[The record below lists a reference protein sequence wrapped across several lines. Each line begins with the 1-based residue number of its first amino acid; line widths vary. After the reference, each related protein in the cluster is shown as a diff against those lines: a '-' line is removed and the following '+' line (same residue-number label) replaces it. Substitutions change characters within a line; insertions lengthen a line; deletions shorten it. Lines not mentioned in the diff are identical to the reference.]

1 MSPIRSARFLIPR
14 ILIFSG
20 LALCGSILKADVL
33 YTNFGP
39 GTTYTDSSGVIVSN
53 GSVET
58 SVAEELPVLT
68 SSYDLTSIEFV
79 ASTETP
85 SPLNSVTVGIYADN
99 GGVPAATALE
109 SITLTGQLAPFD
121 GSLSPVLTA
130 TSVTNP
136 LLSAGSQYWLVMDG
150 PASEYLVWDLNST
163 STVGYLETNGT
174 AGEWINN
181 PNPFASETNAV
192 FEVDGTLI
200 SGAAAAPEPR
210 TWMLLAGGLGL
221 ISVLARRRSKSAA

>member
-1 MSPIRSARFLIPR
+1 MFPIRSSSFPIPR
-14 ILIFSG
+14 ILMFSA
-20 LALCGSILKADVL
+20 LALCGGVLKADII

-39 GTTYTDSSGVIVSN
+39 GFAYTDGNGVVVSN
-53 GSVET
+53 GSIET

-68 SSYDLTSIEFV
+68 SSYDLSSIEFV
-79 ASTETP
+79 ASTTTP
-85 SPLNSVTVGIYADN
+85 NPSNSVTIGIYADN

-136 LLSAGSQYWLVMDG
+136 LLAAGSRYWVVMDG
-150 PASEYLVWDLNST
+150 PASESLVWDLNST
-163 STVGYLETNGT
+163 LTSGYLETNGT
-174 AGEWINN
+174 PGDWIDS
-181 PNPFASETNAV
+181 PNPFASETNGV
-192 FEVDGTLI
+192 FEVDGTQI
-200 SGAAAAPEPR
+200 SSPTPEPR

-221 ISVLARRRSKSAA
+221 IIGLDRRRSKGAA

>member
-1 MSPIRSARFLIPR
+1 VPPIRSSRFPIAR

-20 LALCGSILKADVL
+20 LVLCGSILKADVL

-58 SVAEELPVLT
+58 SVAEELPVLS
-68 SSYDLTSIEFV
+68 SSYDLSSIEFV

-85 SPLNSVTVGIYADN
+85 SPSNSVTVGIYADN

-109 SITLTGQLAPFD
+109 TITLTGQLALFD

-136 LLSAGSQYWLVMDG
+136 LLAAGSQYWLVMDG
-150 PASEYLVWDLNST
+150 PASEYLVWDLNSML
-163 STVGYLETNGT
+163 TVGYLETNGT
-174 AGEWINN
+174 AGEWRNS
-181 PNPFASETNAV
+181 PNPFASETNGV
-192 FEVDGTLI
+192 FEVDGTLV
-200 SGAAAAPEPR
+200 SGATTAPEPR
-210 TWMLLAGGLGL
+210 TWMLMAGGFGL
-221 ISVLARRRSKSAA
+221 IFGLARRRAKSAA